1 MTRTFSSRMPLLLSK
16 FVDSMGYN
24 ALIGGLALLNWAF
37 PDLYTPCIILSL
49 CTFLALASRDGK
61 GFFILAIIPII
72 VTSKEVTF
80 SNLPIN
86 MIVPIAS
93 VILCMIIY
101 LIMKRPAFHINKL
114 CIPWICLALVM
125 SLSLLI
131 NVFATKTEK
140 IYMNAFFYVLY
151 FFLLIFFSTLV
162 TCITYEGDSL
172 LGLSKA
178 MAIFGLIIAAQV
190 FIFFFIQNPEKMGD
204 RGACTLGWANN
215 ANVVS
220 MFLIITIPFYGVLA
234 YKGYWYYFF
243 PVAIVAFADMMLASR
258 CGYLCLT
265 ISIAPLIVMS
275 FRNYKSRSYIYL
287 TLFTLFIGFLFA
299 MLLLFP
305 DWFRKIIEAFEYIG
319 FDDNGRDPLYKYGI
333 EQFKSNPLLGTSANC
348 LFFYNNSNGNINL
361 LHNTFITY
369 MASSGI
375 LGLLCLAAY
384 YLMAYGYLIFVC
396 KDKSRFHIIL
406 FFVLVDIIG
415 LVDNGIVDPLFVYL
429 VLITFST
436 MKKTPRTE
444 DICTINQNYFEH
456 YRAIAK

>member
-1 MTRTFSSRMPLLLSK
+1 MTTFSSRAQRFLSK

-24 ALIGGLALLNWAF
+24 TLISGLALLNWTF
-37 PDLYTPCIILSL
+37 PGLYVPCIILSL
-49 CTFLALASRDGK
+49 CTFLALASEDGK
-61 GFFILAIIPII
+61 AYFILAIVPII
-72 VTSKEVTF
+72 VTPKEVTF
-80 SNLPIN
+80 SDLPID
-86 MIVPIAS
+86 MIITIAS
-93 VILCMIIY
+93 VVLSMTIY
-101 LIMKRPAFHINKL
+101 LIIKRPSFHLNKL
-114 CIPWICLALVM
+114 SIPWICLALVM
-125 SLSLLI
+125 SLSLVI
-131 NVFATKTEK
+131 NVFMTKTEK
-140 IYMNAFFYVLY
+140 IYINAFFYVLY
-151 FFLLIFFSTLV
+151 FFVLIFFSTLA
-162 TCITYEGDSL
+162 TCITYKGDSL
-172 LGLSKA
+172 LGLAKA
-178 MAIFGLIIAAQV
+178 MAIVGLVIAAQV
-190 FIFFFIQNPEKMGD
+190 FIYFFVQNPDRLGD

-220 MFLIITIPFYGVLA
+220 MFLIITIPFYGILA
-234 YKGYWYYFF
+234 FKGYYYYFF
-243 PVAIVAFADMMLASR
+243 LVAIVAFADMMLASR

-265 ISIAPLIVMS
+265 VSVAPLIIIS
-275 FRNYKSRSYIYL
+275 FRNYKARSYIYL
-287 TLFTLFIGFLFA
+287 TLFTLLIGFLFA

-348 LFFYNNSNGNINL
+348 LFFYNSPNGNINL

-384 YLMAYGYLIFVC
+384 YLMAYGSLIFIC

-436 MKKTPRTE
+436 IKKTPGSE
-444 DICTINQNYFEH
+444 DICTIKQNYFDH
-456 YRAIAK
+456 YRTMTK